1 MTRGIAALN
10 LQLAFD
16 EKSLLE
22 SNFELLKKA
31 LDIPAFQVSYD
42 EKAEKARPG
51 NPAIT
56 FSS

>member
-1 MTRGIAALN
+1 LD

-16 EKSLLE
+16 EKALLE
-22 SNFELLKKA
+22 LNDELLKKA
-31 LDIPAFQVSYD
+31 LDIPAFTVTYD

-51 NPAIT
+51 NPYIS